1 MGIDYERYYDIYFK
15 ELQKKAEIVVKEKQK
30 EAMKDFFEVAE
41 TKIKKIYK
49 STIDTFYGSYNP
61 HFYDRTGNLYYLF
74 QTKRTDD
81 YLSIWFDPSKISYRN
96 GYSESS
102 NSDGVKGGLYDLI
115 FRHGWHGGALVNGS
129 MLYPVGKE
137 NGSFKAYDGT
147 YKDGR
152 YKPYEE
158 ISYKWAPAVKASI
171 SPLDD
176 FKIRL
181 DKYMDT
187 EWQTDYDKIWER
199 KKSEIKLK

>member
-1 MGIDYERYYDIYFK
+1 MSIDYEKYYESYFQK
-15 ELQKKAEIVVKEKQK
+15 LQKKAEIAVKEKQK
-30 EAMKDFFEVAE
+30 EAIKVFFEVAE

-49 STIDTFYGSYNP
+49 SAIDFFYESYSP
-61 HFYDRTGNLYYLF
+61 HFYDRSGSLYYLL
-74 QTKRTDD
+74 QTKRNDD
-81 YLSIWFDPSKISYRN
+81 YLSVWFDPSKISYRN

-102 NSDGVKGGLYDLI
+102 SSDGVTGGLYDLV
-115 FRHGWHGGALVNGS
+115 FRRGWHGGAMVNNS

-158 ISYKWAPAVKASI
+158 ISYKWAPAVRASI
-171 SPLDD
+171 SPLND
-176 FKIRL
+176 FRRRL
-181 DKYMDT
+181 KKYTDT
-187 EWQTDYDKIWER
+187 EWQTDYDKIWEH